1 MAEAGP
7 GAWGNC
13 RGAPGVDSDQEEV
26 SSRGETSA
34 PPFTPGF
41 SRVGSGEALECGAC
55 VVMCLVFSFD
65 A

>member
-41 SRVGSGEALECGAC
+41 SRVGSEWGSSGMWSMRCDVPG
-55 VVMCLVFSFD
+55 VQF
-65 A
+65 